1 MVQVSVGGGG
11 QFQSSE
17 ADVVEGFVVNDHAL
31 VGVFD
36 QLMDGESGVIRF
48 NDGVGDFGR
57 GDD

>member
-36 QLMDGESGVIRF
+36 QLMDGEGGVVRF
-48 NDGVGDFGR
+48 DDGVGDFGR